1 MTKNLD
7 LNGLK
12 SIADNYDLFYI
23 DLWGVIHNGIN
34 LHEQAIAVLKELLKK
49 NKMLVLLTNA
59 PRPNK
64 TVQNFL
70 EKMGM
75 DKALRDHVFTSG
87 EAALNYLKKYFLS
100 KKFYHI
106 GPPRDF
112 DLFYLFEKNK
122 CEDISDSEYLLCT
135 GLFDDHDKDLEF
147 YKDLLEKHIN
157 KKMICTNPDLIV
169 DRGEVRE
176 LCAGSVAM
184 VFEKMGGE
192 VVYFGKPHPEV
203 YNQSINNENKKILA
217 IGDNLNTDIRGA
229 NFLNYDSLLIS
240 NGIHRNEIKNNGI
253 QNVSKEYEVIVNYI
267 QSDLKWWYITQI
279 LISKKYIKDQLF

>member
-7 LNGLK
+7 FNGLQ

-23 DLWGVIHNGIN
+23 DLWGVIHNGIK
-34 LHEQAIAVLKELLKK
+34 LHEQAIIVLKELLKK
-49 NKMLVLLTNA
+49 NKTFVLLTNA

-64 TVQNFL
+64 TVRNFL
-70 EKMGM
+70 QKMGM
-75 DKALRDHVFTSG
+75 DQELRDNVFTSG

-112 DLFYLFEKNK
+112 DLFNLFENNK
-122 CEDISDSEYLLCT
+122 SENINDSEYLLCT
-135 GLFDDHDKDLEF
+135 GLFDNFDKDLIY
-147 YKDLLEKHIN
+147 YKDLFENHIN

-169 DRGEVRE
+169 DRGNKRE

-203 YNQSINNENKKILA
+203 YNQSIDNSNKKILA
-217 IGDNLNTDIRGA
+217 IGDNLNTDIKGA
-229 NFLNYDSLLIS
+229 NLLNYDSLLVS
-240 NGIHRNEIKNNGI
+240 NGIHKDEIKHKGI
-253 QNVSKEYEVIVNYI
+253 KQVSKEYETIVNFI
-267 QSDLKWWYITQI
+267 QSDLKW
-279 LISKKYIKDQLF
+279 

>member
-7 LNGLK
+7 INGLQ

-34 LHEQAIAVLKELLKK
+34 LHEQAIAALKELLKK
-49 NKMLVLLTNA
+49 KKMFVLLTNA

-64 TVQNFL
+64 IVQNFL
-70 EKMGM
+70 KRMGM
-75 DKALRDHVFTSG
+75 DELLREHVFTSG
-87 EAALNYLKKYFLS
+87 EAALNYLKKSYLS

-122 CEDISDSEYLLCT
+122 RENIIDADYLLCT
-135 GLFDDHDKDLEF
+135 GLFEDHEKDLIH
-147 YKDLLEKHIN
+147 YKNLLEKHIN

-169 DRGEVRE
+169 DRGDVRE

-192 VVYFGKPHPEV
+192 VVYFGKPHSEV
-203 YNQSINNENKKILA
+203 YNQSIDNNNKKILA

-229 NFLNYDSLLIS
+229 NLLNYDSLLIS
-240 NGIHRNEIKNNGI
+240 NGIHRDEIKNRGI
-253 QNVSKEYEVIVNYI
+253 QNVAKEYEVIVNYI
-267 QSDLKWWYITQI
+267 QSDLKW
-279 LISKKYIKDQLF
+279 

>member
-49 NKMLVLLTNA
+49 KKMLVLLTNA

-75 DKALRDHVFTSG
+75 DKVLRDHVFTSG
-87 EAALNYLKKYFLS
+87 EAALNYLKKFYIS

-112 DLFYLFEKNK
+112 DLFYLFKSNK
-122 CEDISDSEYLLCT
+122 CEEIGDSEYLLCT
-135 GLFDDHDKDLEF
+135 GLFDDHHKDLIY
-147 YKDLLEKHIN
+147 YKICLKNILL
-157 KKMICTNPDLIV
+157 KK
-169 DRGEVRE
+169 
-176 LCAGSVAM
+176 
-184 VFEKMGGE
+184 
-192 VVYFGKPHPEV
+192 
-203 YNQSINNENKKILA
+203 
-217 IGDNLNTDIRGA
+217 
-229 NFLNYDSLLIS
+229 
-240 NGIHRNEIKNNGI
+240 
-253 QNVSKEYEVIVNYI
+253 
-267 QSDLKWWYITQI
+267 
-279 LISKKYIKDQLF
+279 